1 MIVFVV
7 VAVVAVRFISLV
19 SSCFMTFIFITLSLA
34 ILVPYDAL
42 TPAVTF
48 VFLPGKNSNEIVN
61 LGSTGLA
68 RATLMK

>member
-1 MIVFVV
+1 M
-7 VAVVAVRFISLV
+7 S
-19 SSCFMTFIFITLSLA
+19 LSLA
-34 ILVPYDAL
+34 ILIPYDAL

-48 VFLPGKNSNEIVN
+48 VFLPGKNSDEIVN